1 MLMGR
6 FVKSS
11 ILEGVKTAYDL
22 VKLDIKKEKNLV
34 LNKEVDIG
42 FGARRALSDKS
53 GNGPVMLSW
62 QLNFAV
68 SRRKFSR
75 RYVKKFRNGLR

>member
-1 MLMGR
+1 M
-6 FVKSS
+6 
-11 ILEGVKTAYDL
+11 
-22 VKLDIKKEKNLV
+22 

-42 FGARRALSDKS
+42 FGARRALSDRS

-68 SRRKFSR
+68 LRRKFSR